1 MIKKIIKTFYQKL
14 VRPIVIRLFR
24 ITSLQSGLMRSMGI
38 LLMTLVLVF
47 GYFAFGILP
56 QAQNQAKANFSRY
69 ATVSCN
75 QLEALLSSSQESAQ
89 IAAYSN
95 VTQKFLL
102 SDIPSVVIESK
113 TAVMDMFSYI
123 STYGY
128 GFQDIV
134 FFSDRGRKLSI
145 TNQYIDLAE
154 EAIKISGIE
163 DDRHFREAVYSPIM
177 YYKEDK
183 YLVYLFPVY
192 GIIDG
197 HRYDYNPIL
206 GAVIYRMEDLLDEI
220 IGVQYENSA
229 AIFMNESNIL
239 YSSRTLTK
247 EEIISLKQTKSDEQQ
262 MQTSE
267 YKYLLES
274 LELSVPGWRLVL
286 LTPTNS
292 LFSGM
297 TEARYLLLWIM
308 LAAMVLAGLV
318 IVGILWSV
326 RRSIMRMTAEIR
338 LAGSDGIRV
347 SPPQITELTPI
358 SEALNLAM
366 EDLRQATVREQL
378 YARDMYE
385 AKLSQIRTEMLAY
398 RSQINPHFLFN
409 TLESVR
415 SLAHRYG
422 AQPVEQLVG
431 GMSQMFRYSLYSP
444 MMVQLEDELGHLG
457 AYLSVMDARFP
468 NRVRIMEDID
478 PETLSWP
485 ILSMVLQ
492 PLAENAI
499 RHAFAGRRGG
509 IILVQT
515 FIHAKKLHVR
525 IADNGVGIEQ
535 TALDSLLD
543 KIHRYN
549 GEAEKDRDADFKS
562 QKSKISIGLPNIYH
576 RLRLTFGEQADLL
589 LRSREGYYTVVEL
602 VIPKQHLPLDN
613 DDKTDTGQ

>member
-163 DDRHFREAVYSPIM
+163 DDRHFREVVYSPIM

-267 YKYLLES
+267 SKYLLES

-535 TALDSLLD
+535 AALDSLLD

>member
-163 DDRHFREAVYSPIM
+163 DDRHFRKAVYSPIM

-220 IGVQYENSA
+220 IEVQYENSA

-267 YKYLLES
+267 SKYLLES
-274 LELSVPGWRLVL
+274 LELSVPNWRLVL

>member
-14 VRPIVIRLFR
+14 VHPIVIRLFR

-206 GAVIYRMEDLLDEI
+206 GAVIYQMEDLLDEI

-267 YKYLLES
+267 SKYLLES
-274 LELSVPGWRLVL
+274 LELSVPDWRLVL

>member
-267 YKYLLES
+267 SKYLLES
-274 LELSVPGWRLVL
+274 LDLSVPGWRLVL

-347 SPPQITELTPI
+347 SPPQITELNPI

-535 TALDSLLD
+535 AALDNLLD

>member
-134 FFSDRGRKLSI
+134 FFSGRGRKLSI

-267 YKYLLES
+267 SKYLLES
-274 LELSVPGWRLVL
+274 LELSVPNWRLVL

-535 TALDSLLD
+535 AALDSLLD

-613 DDKTDTGQ
+613 DDKTDTG

>member
-134 FFSDRGRKLSI
+134 FFSGRGRKLSI

-163 DDRHFREAVYSPIM
+163 DDLHFREAVYSPIM

-267 YKYLLES
+267 SKYLLES

-286 LTPTNS
+286 LTPANS

-535 TALDSLLD
+535 AALDNLLD

-589 LRSREGYYTVVEL
+589 LRSREEYYTVVEL

>member
-163 DDRHFREAVYSPIM
+163 DDRHFREVVYSPIM

-220 IGVQYENSA
+220 IEVQYENSA

-267 YKYLLES
+267 SKYLLES

-535 TALDSLLD
+535 AALDNLLD

-589 LRSREGYYTVVEL
+589 LRSREEYYTVVEL

>member
-154 EAIKISGIE
+154 EANKISGIE
-163 DDRHFREAVYSPIM
+163 DDRHFRKAVYSPIM

-220 IGVQYENSA
+220 IEVQYENSA

-267 YKYLLES
+267 SKYLLES

-286 LTPTNS
+286 LTPFNS

-385 AKLSQIRTEMLAY
+385 AKLSQIKTEMLAY

-535 TALDSLLD
+535 AALDSLLD

>member
-247 EEIISLKQTKSDEQQ
+247 EEIILLKQTKSDEQQ

-267 YKYLLES
+267 SKYLLES
-274 LELSVPGWRLVL
+274 LELSVLGWRLVL

-347 SPPQITELTPI
+347 SPPQITELNPI

-535 TALDSLLD
+535 AALDSLLD

>member
-123 STYGY
+123 STYEY

-267 YKYLLES
+267 SKYLLES

-347 SPPQITELTPI
+347 SPPQITELNPI

-468 NRVRIMEDID
+468 NRVRVMEDID

>member
-134 FFSDRGRKLSI
+134 FFSGRGRKLSI

>member
-163 DDRHFREAVYSPIM
+163 DDRHFRKAVYSPIM

-220 IGVQYENSA
+220 IEVQYENSA

-267 YKYLLES
+267 SKYLLES
-274 LELSVPGWRLVL
+274 LELSVPNWRLVL

-535 TALDSLLD
+535 AALDSLLD

-613 DDKTDTGQ
+613 DDKTDTG

>member
-14 VRPIVIRLFR
+14 LRPIVIRLFR

-183 YLVYLFPVY
+183 YLIYLFPVY

-220 IGVQYENSA
+220 IGVQYE
-229 AIFMNESNIL
+229 
-239 YSSRTLTK
+239 T
-247 EEIISLKQTKSDEQQ
+247 
-262 MQTSE
+262 
-267 YKYLLES
+267 
-274 LELSVPGWRLVL
+274 VP
-286 LTPTNS
+286 
-292 LFSGM
+292 
-297 TEARYLLLWIM
+297 
-308 LAAMVLAGLV
+308 
-318 IVGILWSV
+318 
-326 RRSIMRMTAEIR
+326 
-338 LAGSDGIRV
+338 
-347 SPPQITELTPI
+347 Q
-358 SEALNLAM
+358 
-366 EDLRQATVREQL
+366 
-378 YARDMYE
+378 
-385 AKLSQIRTEMLAY
+385 
-398 RSQINPHFLFN
+398 FL
-409 TLESVR
+409 
-415 SLAHRYG
+415 
-422 AQPVEQLVG
+422 
-431 GMSQMFRYSLYSP
+431 
-444 MMVQLEDELGHLG
+444 
-457 AYLSVMDARFP
+457 
-468 NRVRIMEDID
+468 
-478 PETLSWP
+478 
-485 ILSMVLQ
+485 
-492 PLAENAI
+492 
-499 RHAFAGRRGG
+499 
-509 IILVQT
+509 
-515 FIHAKKLHVR
+515 
-525 IADNGVGIEQ
+525 
-535 TALDSLLD
+535 
-543 KIHRYN
+543 
-549 GEAEKDRDADFKS
+549 
-562 QKSKISIGLPNIYH
+562 
-576 RLRLTFGEQADLL
+576 
-589 LRSREGYYTVVEL
+589 
-602 VIPKQHLPLDN
+602 
-613 DDKTDTGQ
+613 

>member
-163 DDRHFREAVYSPIM
+163 DDRHFRKAVYSPIM

-220 IGVQYENSA
+220 IEVQYENSA

-267 YKYLLES
+267 SKYLLES

-286 LTPTNS
+286 LTPFNS

-385 AKLSQIRTEMLAY
+385 AKLSQIKTEMLAY

-535 TALDSLLD
+535 AALDSLLD

>member
-220 IGVQYENSA
+220 IEVQYENSA

-267 YKYLLES
+267 SKYLLES

-347 SPPQITELTPI
+347 SPPQITELNPI

>member
-1 MIKKIIKTFYQKL
+1 
-14 VRPIVIRLFR
+14 
-24 ITSLQSGLMRSMGI
+24 
-38 LLMTLVLVF
+38 
-47 GYFAFGILP
+47 
-56 QAQNQAKANFSRY
+56 
-69 ATVSCN
+69 
-75 QLEALLSSSQESAQ
+75 
-89 IAAYSN
+89 
-95 VTQKFLL
+95 
-102 SDIPSVVIESK
+102 
-113 TAVMDMFSYI
+113 
-123 STYGY
+123 
-128 GFQDIV
+128 
-134 FFSDRGRKLSI
+134 
-145 TNQYIDLAE
+145 
-154 EAIKISGIE
+154 
-163 DDRHFREAVYSPIM
+163 
-177 YYKEDK
+177 
-183 YLVYLFPVY
+183 
-192 GIIDG
+192 
-197 HRYDYNPIL
+197 
-206 GAVIYRMEDLLDEI
+206 
-220 IGVQYENSA
+220 
-229 AIFMNESNIL
+229 
-239 YSSRTLTK
+239 
-247 EEIISLKQTKSDEQQ
+247 

-267 YKYLLES
+267 SKYLLES

-347 SPPQITELTPI
+347 SPPQITELNPI

-385 AKLSQIRTEMLAY
+385 AKLSQIKTEMLAY

>member
-134 FFSDRGRKLSI
+134 FFSGRGRKLSI

-267 YKYLLES
+267 SKYLLES

>member
-206 GAVIYRMEDLLDEI
+206 GAVIYQMEDLLDEI

-267 YKYLLES
+267 SKYLLES
-274 LELSVPGWRLVL
+274 LDLSVPGWRLVL
-286 LTPTNS
+286 LTPDDS

-297 TEARYLLLWIM
+297 PEARYLLLWIM

-613 DDKTDTGQ
+613 DGKTDTGQ

>member
-206 GAVIYRMEDLLDEI
+206 GAVIYRTEDLLDEI

-247 EEIISLKQTKSDEQQ
+247 DEIISLKQTKSDEQQ

-267 YKYLLES
+267 SKYLLES

-347 SPPQITELTPI
+347 SPPQITELNPI

-535 TALDSLLD
+535 AALDSLLD

>member
-128 GFQDIV
+128 GFQDIA

-247 EEIISLKQTKSDEQQ
+247 DEIISLKQTKSDEQQ

-267 YKYLLES
+267 SKYLLES
-274 LELSVPGWRLVL
+274 LELSVPNWRLVL

-347 SPPQITELTPI
+347 SPPQITELNPI

>member
-47 GYFAFGILP
+47 GYFAFGILL

-229 AIFMNESNIL
+229 AIFMDESNIL

-267 YKYLLES
+267 SKYLLES
-274 LELSVPGWRLVL
+274 LELSVPNWRLVL

-535 TALDSLLD
+535 AALDSLLD